1 MSVPDGS
8 EPVTLRQ
15 QVGTL
20 PPYILAA
27 WRSRY
32 VTVDGVDLQ
41 ARAMLSQE
49 AAAIRAQ
56 GERPDA
62 LAVWMRLTD
71 LVARVG
77 SPSPELLAAAALAG
91 LAAGLRPQGFD
102 APHTAKP
109 AVEEAD

>member
-1 MSVPDGS
+1 MIVPDS
-8 EPVTLRQ
+8 PESTTLRQ
-15 QVGTL
+15 QVGSL

-32 VTVDGVDLQ
+32 VPLNGVDLE
-41 ARAMLSQE
+41 ARAMLNQE

-56 GERPDA
+56 GEQPDA
-62 LAVWMRLTD
+62 LTVWIRLTD

-102 APHTAKP
+102 APDAAKLP
-109 AVEEAD
+109 DEEAD

>member
-1 MSVPDGS
+1 MGVPETS
-8 EPVTLRQ
+8 EPATLRQ
-15 QVGTL
+15 QVGAL
-20 PPYILAA
+20 PPYILTA

-32 VTVDGVDLQ
+32 VTVDGVDLE
-41 ARAMLSQE
+41 ARAMLNQE
-49 AAAIRAQ
+49 AAAMRAQ

-91 LAAGLRPQGFD
+91 LAAGLRPQGYD
-102 APHTAKP
+102 APDTSKLPTAD
-109 AVEEAD
+109 ED